1 MISTVIINRADVTL
15 IRLLTSSPTFSFHP
29 MKRIVI
35 KYIALSTLIDAVL
48 LLNGKEVS
56 SFLGFERQTLFR
68 QTTERWLLVPARP
81 DSAYQGRRE
90 PLTLIFHIYVTLLVM
105 SSLFTCHKRSYTV

>member
-1 MISTVIINRADVTL
+1 
-15 IRLLTSSPTFSFHP
+15 
-29 MKRIVI
+29 MKRIFI
-35 KYIALSTLIDAVL
+35 KYIALSTLLDAVL

-68 QTTERWLLVPARP
+68 QTTERWLLVPARF

-90 PLTLIFHIYVTLLVM
+90 HLLL
-105 SSLFTCHKRSYTV
+105 SFISTSHCW